1 MENKRINK
9 FNVVMLFERDG
20 NVFRNT
26 KNLYYNNFTDALNAY
41 ANIKCPASQL
51 ITESTKELMKQKI
64 EEMKRNLGNEEYLN
78 EYLYPF
84 L

>member
-1 MENKRINK
+1 MENKRNNK

-41 ANIKCPASQL
+41 ANIWCPASQL

-64 EEMKRNLGNEEYLN
+64 EEMKRNLGNEEYLK
-78 EYLYPF
+78 EYIYPF